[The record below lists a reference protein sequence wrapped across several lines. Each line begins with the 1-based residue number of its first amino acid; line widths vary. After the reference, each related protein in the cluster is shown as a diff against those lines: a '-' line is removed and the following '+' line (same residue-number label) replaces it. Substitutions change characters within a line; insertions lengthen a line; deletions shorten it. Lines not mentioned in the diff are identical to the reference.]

1 MLVDYLTD
9 YLELIV
15 SISLDIGLQSFLA
28 YNLVGSTFNLNLD
41 LERISLED
49 HKFIPEVRG
58 VLINRNPDSHCV
70 ILQLTVHLIHIEAI
84 IKILLQP
91 DYILQALP
99 SLPLVHLGLQPSFL
113 LQYLEPPLA
122 AEELGDKEVALVI
135 VAE

>member
-58 VLINRNPDSHCV
+58 VLIYRNPDSHCV

-91 DYILQALP
+91 YYIL
-99 SLPLVHLGLQPSFL
+99 
-113 LQYLEPPLA
+113 
-122 AEELGDKEVALVI
+122 
-135 VAE
+135 

>member
-1 MLVDYLTD
+1 M
-9 YLELIV
+9 
-15 SISLDIGLQSFLA
+15 
-28 YNLVGSTFNLNLD
+28 
-41 LERISLED
+41 
-49 HKFIPEVRG
+49 
-58 VLINRNPDSHCV
+58 LINRNPDSHCV

-91 DYILQALP
+91 YYILQALP